1 MYSTGKFKT
10 CKTCTTPA
18 NCSATGKCQ
27 DAGK

>member
-1 MYSTGKFKT
+1 MKTPKFKT
-10 CKTCTTPA
+10 CKGCSTPA

>member
-1 MYSTGKFKT
+1 MKTPKFKT

>member
-1 MYSTGKFKT
+1 MKMGKFKT
-10 CKTCTTPA
+10 CKGCNTPA

>member
-1 MYSTGKFKT
+1 MKTSKFKT